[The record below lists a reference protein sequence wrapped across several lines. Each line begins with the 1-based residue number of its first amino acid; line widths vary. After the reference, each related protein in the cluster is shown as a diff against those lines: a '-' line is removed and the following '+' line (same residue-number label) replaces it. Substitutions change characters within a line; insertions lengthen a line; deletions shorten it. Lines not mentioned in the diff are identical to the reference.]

1 MLLHEGRGY
10 VPYFQAA
17 GAKTIAHSGSLSNR
31 SRAQPR
37 VPSSFRLQSSTR
49 LLGTEIFL
57 GLRPKKHHLTI
68 RHHPTSIIERKVAR
82 LRTLTGAFIILVPL
96 ALTAGAQQK
105 GPLKTQ
111 KDKVSYSIGLNIGK
125 NFKQQLMDVDLNLLM
140 QGIKDGLTDS
150 KALLSDND
158 MREVMTTFQKEQM
171 AKMSENAKKVGEK
184 NKKEGEAFLAENKKK
199 PGVKTLASG
208 LQYKILK
215 EGTGSTPRATDTV
228 VTHYRGTLIDG
239 KEFDSSYPRGE
250 PVTFLVKGVIPG
262 WTEALQLMKVGS
274 KWQLF
279 VPPQLAYRENGAGAD
294 IGPNATLI
302 FEVELIGVK

>member
-1 MLLHEGRGY
+1 M
-10 VPYFQAA
+10 PYFQAA
-17 GAKTIAHSGSLSNR
+17 GAKTSAHRGSLSNR

-37 VPSSFRLQSSTR
+37 VPGSFRLQSSTR

-57 GLRPKKHHLTI
+57 GLRPKKHYLTI
-68 RHHPTSIIERKVAR
+68 PHHPTSIIERKVAR
-82 LRTLTGAFIILVPL
+82 LKTLTGAFIILVPL

-215 EGTGSTPRATDTV
+215 EGTGRTPRATDTV
-228 VTHYRGTLIDG
+228 VTHYRGTLING
-239 KEFDSSYPRGE
+239 KEFDSSYRRGE